1 MTAMANFKRNVL
13 LRNIQSFLM
22 PSLSNGTSHILPQ
35 FTWHCGRRAL
45 CTVFPANLLNLYFK
59 SCRQFKC
66 LEKASSFSKS
76 REAVMYHVH
85 VHVHPQFEIEDALR
99 NYATFFLFF
108 LVFFFSGRLSMWYIL
123 QRRGL
128 SSAQSGWNF
137 MNFIWNRNWFSF
149 CRIEIVKKLLLPWHR
164 YFQPFYLFKFQPLP
178 AFYLS

>member
-85 VHVHPQFEIEDALR
+85 VHPQFEIEDALR
-99 NYATFFLFF
+99 NYATFFLFY
-108 LVFFFSGRLSMWYIL
+108 LVFFFFRQALNVIYITKT
-123 QRRGL
+123 
-128 SSAQSGWNF
+128 W
-137 MNFIWNRNWFSF
+137 
-149 CRIEIVKKLLLPWHR
+149 
-164 YFQPFYLFKFQPLP
+164 FKFGTKWLE
-178 AFYLS
+178 FHEFHLNS